1 MVIDKIVTI
10 TKSKKLK
17 LWFFCIYKMYLISAE
32 GYINADV
39 RFLKIRKTDEIWV
52 SMMDI
57 GRGLGV
63 ENISDLVLKDIY
75 DIYREKN

>member
-1 MVIDKIVTI
+1 
-10 TKSKKLK
+10 
-17 LWFFCIYKMYLISAE
+17 MYLISAE

-63 ENISDLVLKDIY
+63 ENISDLVLKDMY

>member
-1 MVIDKIVTI
+1 
-10 TKSKKLK
+10 
-17 LWFFCIYKMYLISAE
+17 MYLISAE

-39 RFLKIRKTDEIWV
+39 RVLKIRKTDEIWV